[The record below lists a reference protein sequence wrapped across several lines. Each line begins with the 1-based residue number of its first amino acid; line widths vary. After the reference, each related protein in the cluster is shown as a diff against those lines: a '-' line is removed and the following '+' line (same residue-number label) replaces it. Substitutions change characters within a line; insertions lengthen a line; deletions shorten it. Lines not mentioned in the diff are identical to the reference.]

1 MRIKDYME
9 LAKRSLKIRKKTNR
23 STVIG
28 LSLGFA
34 LLIPVIASLFGV
46 NVSLNNQLNK
56 TPYLLYYETSMSDY
70 RIDTTDYAENNSINI
85 SGSKHIDYL
94 KNKDNVEHAIF
105 YEQYPLSSMPDYN
118 IKPMDISVDS
128 GAFNPINYRDESYY
142 SIIDVGKSDSLFP
155 RNLTEYVDGGIF
167 LKGYDRGFDG
177 DGKQQIVLSENFI
190 IDNNLLP
197 QDIYLKPLT
206 VKVDGKLNITEDGL
220 TEAQGFLCYNYTVVG
235 IIKSNI
241 ADMYDSKNFMGSQM
255 FFTSASVYD
264 ADGKAVLKPY
274 YFRYGKKEYERYL
287 VFDNFDNRETLNK
300 EYMMLGW
307 NMPGW
312 FNKTHNLSTFGSTGI
327 FGECDGY
334 AQLNKEINGLNAYF
348 AKAVGAVNDYVEGSP
363 IYIKYQLVFN
373 ITNIVTLVLLIASL
387 VLGMSALLNMFC
399 SISHNV
405 RERKQ
410 YLTMMRAIGAK
421 DNAIPRLYMTESA
434 ILCSKAAVTITV
446 VGFLLSMAVKLIFDS
461 VLKQHKVSYNLSMP
475 WWVIIA
481 TTLAVVAVV
490 YIIGISFSY
499 LCTKRLSKQK
509 ITSILN
515 NE

>member
-9 LAKRSLKIRKKTNR
+9 LAKRSLNIRKKSNR

-34 LLIPVIASLFGV
+34 LLVPVIASLFGV
-46 NVSLNNQLNK
+46 NVSLYNQLNK
-56 TPYLLYYETSMSDY
+56 TPYLLYYETSVSDY
-70 RIDTTDYAENNSINI
+70 RIETADYSQNNSINI

-94 KNKDNVEHAIF
+94 NNNDNVEHAIF
-105 YEQYPLSSMPDYN
+105 YEQYPLSSMPEFN
-118 IKPMDISVDS
+118 IKPMDISVDGGVFKS
-128 GAFNPINYRDESYY
+128 INYRKDSYY
-142 SIIDVGKSDSLFP
+142 SIIDINKSDGFFP
-155 RNLTEYVDGGIF
+155 RNLSEYYDGGLF
-167 LKGYDRGFDG
+167 LDGFDRGFDG

-197 QDIYLKPLT
+197 QDVYLKPFT

-235 IIKSNI
+235 IIKSSI
-241 ADMYDSKNFMGSQM
+241 ADMYESNNFMGSQM

-264 ADGKAVLKPY
+264 SNGSAVLKPY
-274 YFRYGKKEYERYL
+274 YYRYGNKEYERYL
-287 VFDNFDNRETLNK
+287 VFDNFDNREILNT

-307 NMPGW
+307 NIPGL
-312 FNKTHNLSTFGSTGI
+312 FNKSHNLSTFGSTCI

-334 AQLNKEINGLNAYF
+334 ARLNKEIKGLNAYF
-348 AKAVGAVNDYVEGSP
+348 GKAIGVVNDYVEGSP
-363 IYIKYQLVFN
+363 IFNRYQLVFN
-373 ITNIVTLVLLIASL
+373 VTNIVTLVLLITSL
-387 VLGMSALLNMFC
+387 VLGLSALLNMFC

-421 DNAIPRLYMTESA
+421 DSDIPKLYMTESA
-434 ILCSKAAVTITV
+434 ILCSKAGIAISV

-461 VLKQHKVSYNLSMP
+461 VLKQHGVSYNLSIP
-475 WWVIIA
+475 WWIIIV
-481 TTLAVVAVV
+481 TVLSVVAVV
-490 YIIGISFSY
+490 YFIGISFSY